1 MAAIVL
7 IRSIVRN
14 FKRPATAASAA
25 YSTGGGG
32 GGCTCTSKKLEGKV
46 ALITGGASGL
56 GKATASEFLRHGA
69 RVVIADLDAET
80 GTKTAKELG
89 SEAEFVRCDVT
100 VEADIAGTVEIT
112 VERYGKLD
120 VMYNNAGIVGPMTPA
135 SISQLDMTEFERVM
149 RINVF
154 GVVSGIKHAAK
165 FMIPARSGC
174 ILCTSS
180 VAGVTGGLAPHSYTI
195 SKFTTPGIVKS
206 AASELCE
213 HGVRINC
220 ISPGTVATP
229 LTLSYLQKVFPKVS
243 EEKLRETVKGM
254 GELKGAEC
262 EEADV
267 AKAALYLASN
277 DGKYVTG
284 HNLVVD
290 GGMTAFKIAG
300 FPFPSDS

>member
-1 MAAIVL
+1 MAALL
-7 IRSIVRN
+7 IRSIARTI
-14 FKRPATAASAA
+14 KRPPATASAA
-25 YSTGGGG
+25 YSTGGGR
-32 GGCTCTSKKLEGKV
+32 GCTCTRQKLEGKV

-56 GKATASEFLRHGA
+56 GKATAGEFIRHGA
-69 RVVIADLDAET
+69 RVVIVDSDEESGFKA
-80 GTKTAKELG
+80 AKELG
-89 SEAEFVRCDVT
+89 VAAEFMVCDVT
-100 VEADIAGTVEIT
+100 VEADIARAVETT
-112 VERYGKLD
+112 VERHGKLD
-120 VMYNNAGIVGPMTPA
+120 VMYNNAGIVGPMIPA
-135 SISQLDMTEFERVM
+135 SISELDMKEFENVM
-149 RINVF
+149 RINVI

-165 FMIPARSGC
+165 VMIPAGSGC

-180 VAGVTGGLAPHSYTI
+180 VAGVIGGLAPHSYTI
-195 SKFTTPGIVKS
+195 SKFTIPGMVKS

-220 ISPGTVATP
+220 ISPSTVATP
-229 LTLSYLQKVFPKVS
+229 LVLRYLRKVFPTAT

-254 GELKGAEC
+254 SELKGAEC

-267 AKAALYLASN
+267 AKAALYLASD

>member
-1 MAAIVL
+1 MAALL
-7 IRSIVRN
+7 IRSIARTI
-14 FKRPATAASAA
+14 KRPPATASAA
-25 YSTGGGG
+25 YSTEKMQIYA
-32 GGCTCTSKKLEGKV
+32 CLCSKKLEGKV

-56 GKATASEFLRHGA
+56 GKATAGEFIRHGA
-69 RVVIADLDAET
+69 RVVIVDSDEESGFKA
-80 GTKTAKELG
+80 AKELG
-89 SEAEFVRCDVT
+89 VAAEFMVCDVT
-100 VEADIAGTVEIT
+100 VEADIARAVETT
-112 VERYGKLD
+112 VERHGKLD
-120 VMYNNAGIVGPMTPA
+120 VMYNNAGIVGPMIPA
-135 SISQLDMTEFERVM
+135 SISELDMKEFENVM
-149 RINVF
+149 RINVI

-165 FMIPARSGC
+165 VMIPAGSGC

-180 VAGVTGGLAPHSYTI
+180 VAGVLGGLAPHSYTI
-195 SKFTTPGIVKS
+195 SKFTIPGMVKS

-229 LTLSYLQKVFPKVS
+229 LVLRYLRKVFPTAT

-254 GELKGAEC
+254 SELKGAEC

-267 AKAALYLASN
+267 AKAALFLASE

>member
-1 MAAIVL
+1 MAALL
-7 IRSIVRN
+7 IRSIARTI
-14 FKRPATAASAA
+14 KRPPATASAA
-25 YSTGGGG
+25 YSTGGGR
-32 GGCTCTSKKLEGKV
+32 GCTCTRQMQIYACLCSKKLEGKV

-56 GKATASEFLRHGA
+56 GKATAGEFIRHGA
-69 RVVIADLDAET
+69 RVVIVDSDEESGFKA
-80 GTKTAKELG
+80 AKELG
-89 SEAEFVRCDVT
+89 VAAEFMVCDVT
-100 VEADIAGTVEIT
+100 VEADIARAVETT
-112 VERYGKLD
+112 VERHGKLD
-120 VMYNNAGIVGPMTPA
+120 VMYNNAGIVGPMIPA
-135 SISQLDMTEFERVM
+135 SISELDMKEFENVM
-149 RINVF
+149 RINVI

-165 FMIPARSGC
+165 VMIPAGSGC

-180 VAGVTGGLAPHSYTI
+180 TH
-195 SKFTTPGIVKS
+195 SKFTIPGMVKS

-229 LTLSYLQKVFPKVS
+229 LVLRYLRKVFPTAT

-254 GELKGAEC
+254 SELKGAEC

-267 AKAALYLASN
+267 AKAALYLASD

-300 FPFPSDS
+300 FPFPFPSDS

>member
-1 MAAIVL
+1 MAAVL
-7 IRSIVRN
+7 IRSIARN
-14 FKRPATAASAA
+14 FNRPATTASAA
-25 YSTGGGG
+25 YSTSGGR
-32 GGCTCTSKKLEGKV
+32 GCTCMSKKLEGKV

-56 GKATASEFLRHGA
+56 GKATAGEFLRHGA
-69 RVVIADLDAET
+69 RVVIADLDVET
-80 GTKTAKELG
+80 GVKAAKELG
-89 SEAEFVRCDVT
+89 SAAEFVRCDVT
-100 VEADIAGTVEIT
+100 VEADIAEAVEMT

-120 VMYNNAGIVGPMTPA
+120 VMYNNAGIAGPMTPA
-135 SISQLDMTEFERVM
+135 SISELDMMEFERVM
-149 RINVF
+149 RTNVF
-154 GVVSGIKHAAK
+154 GVVYGIKHAAK
-165 FMIPARSGC
+165 FMVRAKSGC

-180 VAGVTGGLAPHSYTI
+180 IAGVTGGLAPHSYTI
-195 SKFTTPGIVKS
+195 SKFTIPGIVKS
-206 AASELCE
+206 VASELCE

-229 LTLSYLQKVFPKVS
+229 LTLLYLKKVFPKVT

-267 AKAALYLASN
+267 AKAALYLASE

-300 FPFPSDS
+300 FPFPSES

>member
-1 MAAIVL
+1 MAAVL
-7 IRSIVRN
+7 IRSVVRN

-32 GGCTCTSKKLEGKV
+32 CGCTFTNKKLEGKI
-46 ALITGGASGL
+46 ALIT
-56 GKATASEFLRHGA
+56 
-69 RVVIADLDAET
+69 
-80 GTKTAKELG
+80 
-89 SEAEFVRCDVT
+89 EFVRCDVT
-100 VEADIAGTVEIT
+100 VEADIARAVEMT

-135 SISQLDMTEFERVM
+135 SISELDMKEFERVM
-149 RINVF
+149 RVNVF
-154 GVVSGIKHAAK
+154 GVASGIKHAAK

-195 SKFTTPGIVKS
+195 SKFTIPGIVKS
-206 AASELCE
+206 AASELCQ

-220 ISPGTVATP
+220 ISPATVATP
-229 LTLSYLQKVFPKVS
+229 LTLRYLRKVFPKVS

-300 FPFPSDS
+300 FPFPSES